1 MLTLYA
7 KSVSENIRAHVLKK
21 IREEIDGQD

>member
-7 KSVSENIRAHVLKK
+7 KNVSETIPANVLKK
-21 IREEIDGQD
+21 IREEIDGKG